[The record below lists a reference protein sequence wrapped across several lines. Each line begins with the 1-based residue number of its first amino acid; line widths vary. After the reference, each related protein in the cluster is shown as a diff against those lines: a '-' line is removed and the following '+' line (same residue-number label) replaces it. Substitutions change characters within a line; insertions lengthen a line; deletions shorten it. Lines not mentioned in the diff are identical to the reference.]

1 MCKTGGRK
9 SRAVFKIIFEYFMTA
24 IGSAIAAFAIEEFL
38 VPNNILD
45 GGIVGISMVI
55 NSLVPKIP
63 LALLTLVLNIPF
75 LLVGIKQIGK
85 SFIVKSAFAMVSFS
99 IFLRL
104 FAPLAN
110 ATDQYLLAVSFGG
123 VLLGLGVGLVIRF
136 GGCLDGTEAIGIIL
150 NRRFSIPV
158 GKMVLAFNIVI
169 YIIAGFLF
177 GPDRSMYSLLT
188 YFITSKVLD
197 IVENGLDNAKAAM
210 IITDDADEIS
220 EKIYKRLGRTVTII
234 DGSGL
239 VSGEKKILYCVITAL
254 EEWELKHIINTAD
267 ASSFVTISDVSEIIG
282 QHIKSTE

>member
-1 MCKTGGRK
+1 MSDKSKRK
-9 SRAVFKIIFEYFMTA
+9 SREVVKTVFEYLMTA
-24 IGSAIAAFAIEEFL
+24 IGAVIAAFAIEEFL

-45 GGIVGISMVI
+45 GGIVGISMII
-55 NSLVPKIP
+55 NSLLPKIP
-63 LALLTLVLNIPF
+63 LPVLTLALNVPF
-75 LLVGIKQIGK
+75 LMIGIKQIGK
-85 SFIVKSAFAMVSFS
+85 SFIAKSAFAMTVFS
-99 IFLRL
+99 ACLKL

-150 NRRFSIPV
+150 NRRFNIPV
-158 GKMVLAFNIVI
+158 GKMVLIFNVVI
-169 YIIAGFLF
+169 YVIAGFLF

-210 IITDDADEIS
+210 IITDDADEIAG
-220 EKIYKRLGRTVTII
+220 KIYKKLGRTVTII
-234 DGSGL
+234 NGSGL
-239 VSGEKKILYCVITAL
+239 VSGEKKVLYCVITAL
-254 EEWELKHIINTAD
+254 EEWELKHIINTAE